1 MRKLP
6 DNPIT
11 IQRAWRTNGQT
22 STRPIMLAIAGDSAA
37 GKTTITK
44 GLVEALGPDRITS
57 ICVDDYHRY
66 DRVERKSLP
75 FTPLHPDCNYIE
87 VMEQHLQLLA
97 MGNPILKPVYNHSDG
112 RLGRPVLVE
121 PREFVIVEG
130 LLPLYSKLARACF
143 DATVYLDP
151 PEPVRFHWKEARD
164 TSKRG
169 YEPDEVKKDLAKRE
183 VESAAFIRPQRA
195 NADIVVRFSPI
206 PSRDEIPEDLED
218 AFGPAPAKPEAAAD
232 LEEYREECAKE
243 FEASWQALEKWE
255 QAGETP
261 LSATLLLRPTIP
273 HPSLTRIL
281 TDDHR
286 EAMHLKLD
294 RDEFGKPLDALHIH
308 SYARREITREVEEQ
322 IWRELAADEVIPE
335 SLGTIEAG
343 DRSEPLAITQLI
355 LLYHLFQAREGR

>member
-1 MRKLP
+1 MP
-6 DNPIT
+6 DKPIT
-11 IQRAWRTNGQT
+11 IQRAWRGNGQS

-66 DRVERKSLP
+66 DRVERKEKP
-75 FTPLHPDCNYIE
+75 FTPLHPECNYVD

-97 MGNPILKPVYNHSDG
+97 MGNPILKPVYNHEDG
-112 RLGRPVLVE
+112 TLGRPVLVE
-121 PREFVIVEG
+121 PREFVIIEG
-130 LLPLYSKLARACF
+130 LLPLHSKLARACF

-151 PEPVRFHWKEARD
+151 PEPVRFHWKISRD
-164 TSKRG
+164 TKKRG
-169 YEPDEVKKDLAKRE
+169 YKPEEVKKDLARRE

-206 PSRDEIPEDLED
+206 AGRDELPEGLEES
-218 AFGPAPAKPEAAAD
+218 FGPATPKAEAAENVD
-232 LEEYREECAKE
+232 EFREEFGKE
-243 FEASWQALEKWE
+243 FEDSWAAMEQWE
-255 QAGETP
+255 TANETP
-261 LSATLLLRPTIP
+261 LSATLLLRPTIA
-273 HPSLTRIL
+273 HPSLARIL

-294 RDEFGKPLDALHIH
+294 RDEFDKPVDALHIH
-308 SYARREITREVEEQ
+308 SYARREITKEVEEE
-322 IWRELAADEVIPE
+322 IWKELGANESVPE
-335 SLGTIEAG
+335 SLGSIDAG

-355 LLYHLFQAREGR
+355 LLYHLFQAKEGR